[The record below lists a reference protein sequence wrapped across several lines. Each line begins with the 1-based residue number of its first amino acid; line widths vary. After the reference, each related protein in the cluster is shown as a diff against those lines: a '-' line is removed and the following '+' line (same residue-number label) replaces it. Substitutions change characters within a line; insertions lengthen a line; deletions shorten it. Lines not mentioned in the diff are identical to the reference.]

1 MANNIVRIVESNLA
15 KINNGTQLTE
25 QQKKTFRE
33 LDYQLMF
40 KTLESIVEE
49 TMLEYQGTES
59 VEFLRRKYIE
69 KFQHLLELISRWLI
83 RIISGYIGVI
93 YLTLAE

>member
-1 MANNIVRIVESNLA
+1 MPNNLTTIIQSNLA
-15 KINNGTQLTE
+15 KVSNGTQLTE
-25 QQKKTFRE
+25 SQKKTFRE

-49 TMLEYQGTES
+49 TMLEFQGTES

-69 KFQHLLELISRWLI
+69 KFQHLLELMSK
-83 RIISGYIGVI
+83 
-93 YLTLAE
+93 

>member
-1 MANNIVRIVESNLA
+1 MPNNLTTIIQSNLA
-15 KINNGTQLTE
+15 KVSNDTQLTE
-25 QQKKTFRE
+25 SQKKTFRE

-69 KFQHLLELISRWLI
+69 KFQHLLELISK
-83 RIISGYIGVI
+83 
-93 YLTLAE
+93 

>member
-1 MANNIVRIVESNLA
+1 MKQMANNIVRIIESNLA
-15 KINNGTQLTE
+15 KVNNGTQLTE

-49 TMLEYQGTES
+49 TMLEYQGSES
-59 VEFLRRKYIE
+59 VNFLRKRYIE
-69 KFQHLLELISRWLI
+69 KFQHLLELISK
-83 RIISGYIGVI
+83 
-93 YLTLAE
+93 

>member
-1 MANNIVRIVESNLA
+1 MANNLVRIIESNLA
-15 KINNGTQLTE
+15 KVNNGTQLTE

-49 TMLEYQGTES
+49 TILEYQGSES
-59 VEFLRRKYIE
+59 VNFLRRKYIE
-69 KFQHLLELISRWLI
+69 KFQHLLELM
-83 RIISGYIGVI
+83 
-93 YLTLAE
+93 TK

>member
-1 MANNIVRIVESNLA
+1 MANNLVRVIETNLA
-15 KINNGTQLTE
+15 KVNNGTQLTE

-49 TMLEYQGTES
+49 TMLEYQGSES
-59 VEFLRRKYIE
+59 VNFLRKRYIE
-69 KFQHLLELISRWLI
+69 KFQHLLELISK
-83 RIISGYIGVI
+83 
-93 YLTLAE
+93 

>member
-1 MANNIVRIVESNLA
+1 MPNSLTTIIQSNLT
-15 KINNGTQLTE
+15 KVSNNNPLTE
-25 QQKKTFRE
+25 SQKKTFRE

-69 KFQHLLELISRWLI
+69 KFQHLLELISK
-83 RIISGYIGVI
+83 
-93 YLTLAE
+93 

>member
-1 MANNIVRIVESNLA
+1 MKQMANNIVRIIETNLA
-15 KINNGTQLTE
+15 KVNNGTQLTE

-49 TMLEYQGTES
+49 TMLEYQGSES
-59 VEFLRRKYIE
+59 VNFLRKRYIE
-69 KFQHLLELISRWLI
+69 KFQHLLELISK
-83 RIISGYIGVI
+83 
-93 YLTLAE
+93 

>member
-1 MANNIVRIVESNLA
+1 MANNLITVIESNLA
-15 KINNGTQLTE
+15 KVSNGTQLTE
-25 QQKKTFRE
+25 SQKKTFRE

-49 TMLEYQGTES
+49 TMLEFQGTES

-69 KFQHLLELISRWLI
+69 KFQHLLELMSK
-83 RIISGYIGVI
+83 
-93 YLTLAE
+93 